1 MHSIVCHISPLME
14 GLWQYQFSTSSWFCE
29 RFQFQSL
36 ASDSFLT
43 SLSMRQSTEFNL
55 TRRSLH
61 NIRLRSICGWD
72 HSSWHRPTVC
82 GNPNLCVVQYSWQ
95 IFCTMSQIFLFLFLF
110 HFLILVQLSEGFHC
124 GMSILSVLGTEVRSL
139 LPCSIPLGLDHTKTM
154 ESLGSSIEM
163 YTGRLTSYWLSELPI
178 TL

>member
-1 MHSIVCHISPLME
+1 MHSIVCDISPLME

-110 HFLILVQLSEGFHC
+110 HFLILVQLSEGFQIRPLWYEHLIC
-124 GMSILSVLGTEVRSL
+124 LRYWGLKPTSMLNSTGLRS
-139 LPCSIPLGLDHTKTM
+139 
-154 ESLGSSIEM
+154 
-163 YTGRLTSYWLSELPI
+163 Y
-178 TL
+178 